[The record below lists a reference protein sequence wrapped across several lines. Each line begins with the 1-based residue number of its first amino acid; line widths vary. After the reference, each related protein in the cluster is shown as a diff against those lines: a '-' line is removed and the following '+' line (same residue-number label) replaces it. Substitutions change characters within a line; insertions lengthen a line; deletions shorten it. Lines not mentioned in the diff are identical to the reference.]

1 MVNPRAICL
10 AMKKGFIFDFDGTL
24 GETVDLVLAAFD
36 SAYADLGLV
45 MPPRDEIIAN
55 FGPTELGLLRW
66 LSPAHGDE
74 LFARYLVHYSRLHSK
89 YSPAPFLGIADVLK
103 MLFDRGLLLG
113 IVTGKARETAELSL
127 KKYGIFDYFSV
138 VECGD
143 ERGAVKPVKIRNV
156 LNTWKVTPQNAE
168 IYYLGDIERDACDAK
183 ESGITP
189 LAAAWSDFADVA
201 ALEKSPAKAVFRS
214 VAEFKAWVEE
224 NVL

>member
-1 MVNPRAICL
+1 
-10 AMKKGFIFDFDGTL
+10 MKKGFIFDFDGTL

-55 FGPTELGLLRW
+55 FGPTELGLLRR

-113 IVTGKARETAELSL
+113 IVTGKARELDIGKEKRFEKI
-127 KKYGIFDYFSV
+127 KKS
-138 VECGD
+138 C
-143 ERGAVKPVKIRNV
+143 
-156 LNTWKVTPQNAE
+156 
-168 IYYLGDIERDACDAK
+168 
-183 ESGITP
+183 
-189 LAAAWSDFADVA
+189 
-201 ALEKSPAKAVFRS
+201 
-214 VAEFKAWVEE
+214 
-224 NVL
+224 